1 MASTAIL
8 FGLEQIKA
16 NSGANTTLI
25 FEEINKELEEHLLE
39 QSINTDSTDGV
50 FDFLEALTN
59 CVQEDFGELIGE
71 VSDKKRFVRALT
83 GIFALLLNTKVD
95 TVDKIKEILKIVVE
109 TTLKTWR
116 EQK

>member
-1 MASTAIL
+1 MASAAIL
-8 FGLEQIKA
+8 FGLEQIEA
-16 NSGANTTLI
+16 DSGADTTLI
-25 FEEINKELEEHLLE
+25 FKEINKELEEHLLE

-71 VSDKKRFVRALT
+71 GSDKKRFVRAL
-83 GIFALLLNTKVD
+83 FALLLNTKVD
-95 TVDKIKEILKIVVE
+95 IADKIKEILKIAVE